1 MAKPKQKSAKDLAF
15 DKERAQFRVEIR
27 ELQSQLADAKKRVW
41 DMEKEITDLQRQ
53 LEEKDDWIRRLL
65 EYTDMDEK
73 DMKKKILQ
81 EKITGEVFDSMWEM
95 RKIFGGYGGY

>member
-81 EKITGEVFDSMWEM
+81 EKITGEVFNSMWEM
-95 RKIFGGYGGY
+95 RKIFGGYGSY